1 MIRTNSRSLSVRRR
15 TVRERGT
22 VSRLTV
28 AITTLR
34 QSVLLSPLLIR
45 HSSVNFSRY
54 SYTTARQC
62 IKGSSVFIQIFGSQ
76 VFRSMEETSR
86 LWPTISLVGIMT
98 ERDILP
104 FQTPESTMLPIGPAQ
119 LKALKTFVPSLATY
133 GVAAGSLVVF
143 IASEWKG
150 KDLLQFVPIYNRSDI
165 SYVTVTAS
173 QDITRAG
180 FV

>member
-1 MIRTNSRSLSVRRR
+1 
-15 TVRERGT
+15 
-22 VSRLTV
+22 
-28 AITTLR
+28 
-34 QSVLLSPLLIR
+34 
-45 HSSVNFSRY
+45 
-54 SYTTARQC
+54 
-62 IKGSSVFIQIFGSQ
+62 
-76 VFRSMEETSR
+76 MEETSR

-98 ERDILP
+98 ERDIFP

-165 SYVTVTAS
+165 SYVTVTSS